1 MTMPPDFALDTEV
14 AIGRRGAFVRSI
26 PQDLLDRE
34 DRLPDTLQQMNAS
47 ARSKLRR
54 VYVLMDEI
62 AHARANH
69 VACGKG
75 CADCCRMNISITS
88 LEAVQLAAASG
99 RKPKPLTRPI
109 SHPTSEFY
117 GKACPFLV
125 DNQCS
130 VYEDRPLSCRKH
142 ASYYTTNWACRTDNL
157 EIESVPLVEFSG
169 LDQALFM
176 VSADK
181 GQPVVADIRDFF
193 PV

>member
-1 MTMPPDFALDTEV
+1 MTMPPDFAHDTEV
-14 AIGRRGAFVRSI
+14 AIGRREAFVHSI

-34 DRLPDTLQQMNAS
+34 DRLPDTLQQVNAS
-47 ARSKLRR
+47 ARSRLRR

-62 AHARANH
+62 AQARAHH

-88 LEAVQLAAASG
+88 LEAVQLVTSSG
-99 RKPKPLTRPI
+99 RKPKPVARSI
-109 SHPTSEFY
+109 SHPTNEFY

-130 VYEDRPLSCRKH
+130 VYDDRPLSCRKH
-142 ASYYTTNWACRTDNL
+142 ASYYTTNWACRTENL
-157 EIESVPLVEFSG
+157 EIEGVPQVKFSG
-169 LDQALFM
+169 LDKALFM

-181 GQPVVADIRDFF
+181 GHLIVADIRDFF